1 VLNNAGAVHGEGVVE
16 VAQQLSFPQTMA
28 QIIGSVVSTRKIE
41 VGKIGFEYK
50 FGGLDFDFDMPQL
63 RPVLPRP
70 SNEVLATQACVPFQF
85 DRAVAVAAMIIPSR

>member
-16 VAQQLSFPQTMA
+16 VAQQLSFSQTMA

-41 VGKIGFEYK
+41 VGKIGSEYE

-63 RPVLPRP
+63 RPV
-70 SNEVLATQACVPFQF
+70 ACVPFQF
-85 DRAVAVAAMIIPSR
+85 DRAVAVAAMIIPPR